1 MNARVA
7 AGALMAMVC
16 LQVGSAGLM
25 AETAA
30 TAGAQ
35 APHSAATGEVGT
47 GSAGTAMR
55 SGAAGAAALRRTRAL
70 AQEASDRAAREATYA
85 ADRAMR
91 LGETP
96 ADPVLSTAV
105 VANPVRAVE
114 AGPKFTPQQ
123 GAELRPVTAAVRQMT
138 LPALLP

>member
-105 VANPVRAVE
+105 VA
-114 AGPKFTPQQ
+114 GPKFAPQQ

>member
-35 APHSAATGEVGT
+35 APHSAATGRVGTSKVGT

-55 SGAAGAAALRRTRAL
+55 SGAAGAAALRKTRAL

-96 ADPVLSTAV
+96 ADPVLTTGV

-123 GAELRPVTAAVRQMT
+123 GAELRPVT
-138 LPALLP
+138 LPTLLP